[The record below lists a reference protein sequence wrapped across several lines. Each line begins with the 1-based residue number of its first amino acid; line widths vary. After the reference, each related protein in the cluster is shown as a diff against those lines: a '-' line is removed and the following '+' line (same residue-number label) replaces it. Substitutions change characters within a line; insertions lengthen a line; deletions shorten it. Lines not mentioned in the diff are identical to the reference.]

1 VAPLI
6 EFDRDALI
14 DWGAVAIVHRSLG
27 VVIESSGLRVE
38 WRHRPLEGGW
48 LREVGIRLSTGR
60 CAYLAETRTAPGE
73 FTLHLVRYRDQFYFR
88 EDFDE
93 VRQFLGLADAEVV
106 VLTGQVRW
114 WKKKAPAP
122 SAQMRRRDPVAPPSR
137 VAERVLTMTELAD
150 ALKSHAGTFEC
161 EAIGDPTRTRQV
173 AFCHLV
179 TAPAS
184 NHQSLPSLGGLAAFF
199 AVFGS
204 VDLYHVEVSGESAKR
219 IASPA
224 DWPALAGQLRDWLQH
239 LAGPGRN
246 DSLPDW
252 VDDCL
257 VVGEEPHSGNFLV
270 VPCKGNAAGRV
281 FTFAHDEFSFTEVAP
296 CLRDFVA
303 NQIEL
308 DDSVLTDIATVLRLS
323 EPGGAHQWWIR
334 SAVDNRGRRARSLRD
349 SGADRSG

>member
-1 VAPLI
+1 MASLI

-14 DWGAVAIVHRSLG
+14 DWGAVAIVHRSLEE
-27 VVIESSGLRVE
+27 VIEASGLGID
-38 WRHRPLEGGW
+38 WQHRPLEGGW
-48 LREVGIRLSTGR
+48 LREVGLLLSTGR
-60 CAYLAETRTAPGE
+60 HAYLAETRTAPGE

-114 WKKKAPAP
+114 WKKKVPAP
-122 SAQMRRRDPVAPPSR
+122 SAQIRTRDRSTPPSGA
-137 VAERVLTMTELAD
+137 AEKVMTMTELAD
-150 ALKSHAGTFEC
+150 ALKTHAGTFEC
-161 EAIGDPTRTRQV
+161 EAIGDPTRTKQV
-173 AFCHLV
+173 AFRHLV

-184 NHQSLPSLGGLAAFF
+184 NDQGLPGFGDLAAFF

-204 VDLYHVEVSGESAKR
+204 VDLYHVDASGESAKR

-224 DWPALAGQLRDWLQH
+224 EWPALAGQFGDWLQH
-239 LAGPGRN
+239 LEGPGRN

-257 VVGEEPHSGNFLV
+257 VVGEEPRSGNYLV
-270 VPCKGNAAGRV
+270 VPCTGNAAGRV
-281 FTFAHDEFSFTEVAP
+281 FAFAHDEFSFTEAAS

-303 NQIEL
+303 KQIDL
-308 DDSVLTDIATVLRLS
+308 NDAVLTDIATTLRL
-323 EPGGAHQWWIR
+323 PDADGADQWWIR
-334 SAVDNRGRRARSLRD
+334 SAVDNRGRTARSALR
-349 SGADRSG
+349 